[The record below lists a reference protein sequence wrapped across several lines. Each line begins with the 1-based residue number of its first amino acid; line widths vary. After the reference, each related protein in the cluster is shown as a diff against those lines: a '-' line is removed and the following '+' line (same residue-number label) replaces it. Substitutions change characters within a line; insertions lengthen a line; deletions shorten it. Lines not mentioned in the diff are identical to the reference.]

1 MRKKRVYK
9 VQECF
14 EFVCPELWDGLERT
28 KDKKIRYC
36 GECSKNVYKATTKEK
51 MFELGQEGKCVAFF
65 DYVYETIGKIS
76 DPTFDEDLPK
86 F

>member
-36 GECSKNVYKATTKEK
+36 GECSKNVYKATTKK
-51 MFELGQEGKCVAFF
+51 KC
-65 DYVYETIGKIS
+65 
-76 DPTFDEDLPK
+76 LN
-86 F
+86 